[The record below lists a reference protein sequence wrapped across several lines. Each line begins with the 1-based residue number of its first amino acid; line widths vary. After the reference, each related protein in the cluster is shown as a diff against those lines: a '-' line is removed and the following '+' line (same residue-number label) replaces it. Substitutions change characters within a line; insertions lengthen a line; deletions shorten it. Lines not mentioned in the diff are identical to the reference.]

1 MLKALRK
8 QQIED
13 LADKARCET
22 TVQDFFPIDMRVV
35 CERVKDLRI
44 TPRAT
49 VRIETESM
57 VLDQAYTVSNQIIR
71 EIVLSKNT
79 YDELDKSSRANF
91 TLAHE
96 LGHLIMHDS
105 KRALSRAISGKD
117 YRALANG
124 RSSSVEE
131 VEANYFAAAFLMPKS
146 AIKSNMTPE
155 FISEK
160 FRVSIASAQ
169 LRLNEL
175 FPQPRKL
182 SERSLQ
188 AILNLKLEVKKL
200 K

>member
-105 KRALSRAISGKD
+105 KRAL
-117 YRALANG
+117 ANG